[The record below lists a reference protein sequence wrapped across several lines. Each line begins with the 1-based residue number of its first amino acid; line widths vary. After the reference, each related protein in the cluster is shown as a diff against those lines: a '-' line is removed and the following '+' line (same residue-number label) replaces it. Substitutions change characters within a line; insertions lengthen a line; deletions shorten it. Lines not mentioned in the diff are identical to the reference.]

1 MVFSQQVN
9 IVPENVFLK
18 LFAEKSRLPLF
29 PSVSVPS
36 ECAVSGFCSFNAN
49 ELLDGSSTP
58 GVHQPELPDRSAPGV
73 HPAPECRPSS
83 SP

>member
-58 GVHQPELPDRSAPGV
+58 GADLSGSSGPGV
-73 HPAPECRPSS
+73 QSQWALA
-83 SP
+83 